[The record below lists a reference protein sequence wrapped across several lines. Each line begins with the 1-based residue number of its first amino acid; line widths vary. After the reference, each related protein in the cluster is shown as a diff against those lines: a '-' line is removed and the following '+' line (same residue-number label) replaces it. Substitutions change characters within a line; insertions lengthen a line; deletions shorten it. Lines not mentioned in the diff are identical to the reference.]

1 MGMSNF
7 MKTLF
12 KIILELI
19 ELFLI
24 ALGAMV
30 VIIISGIF
38 IISLFIRDQYYKL
51 IRKKR
56 NYNE

>member
-1 MGMSNF
+1 MSNF